1 MPFKYEIWK
10 YVGQE
15 GLTNDEFLIGSYE
28 KFADVKPNDSGASFE
43 LEKTDEHAF
52 YRVQVSGDF
61 IFSGNDF
68 QTILDI
74 TTGDNTCEIFA
85 LFVYDENSGERSDF
99 IKNNFWDAA
108 DYIGFI
114 KKRSIEYDYD
124 RCIARVQP
132 ETLDIYTGFLRRYD
146 EEYNLLSI
154 AADDKVW
161 VSAEPSGND
170 GIPEGQYPTEYV
182 NINAFQVIALIPS
195 YITNEP
201 DFIEVVLDNSREDVS
216 KYAFIGSANGNSVNL
231 NDAINASDFECGLL
245 YNLEIRVFL
254 IGPVNIDGETLVIW
268 YTEYYTEFRREYKFL
283 PAGETPEG
291 DGWVLYD
298 DTPPEYKWVRTPLNI
313 SDPSYTHIER
323 EAELPA
329 ELPDGFDD
337 FGDAMVLFKLR
348 MIYSITSRSMPTR
361 KRGIKLND
369 SIRLL
374 REENESSQ
382 VDDVIKNKS
391 IFFTNPVNPIDS
403 ESDFRNIVLLQTSD
417 AQPTSDAATV
427 LRMSLSSLL
436 EILRYMNIRWVL
448 EAPDNE
454 TLHPILRVEHE
465 RYFKRGGNYTGD
477 FLIGYN
483 VPKKDS
489 RLILTYDEMSPP
501 KRERVVTQTP
511 ASPSFLDQ
519 SITYPVGCSGDD
531 DMEISYPIITDIQA
545 PLAGIEIPPDGVMV
559 LQTDRS
565 YKPVPSPNPFPVF
578 EHVYT
583 VINKDVGDLT
593 NQINGGLST
602 RNVLSTL
609 WLDGRYAPRGR
620 FSFETEDTDFINIK
634 KQSNQDNV
642 IIRLSYKQIEPYKLV
657 STDYDNGEIKTA
669 SFDIKNCL
677 WRTTLAYE

>member
-114 KKRSIEYDYD
+114 KKKSIEYDYD
-124 RCIARVQP
+124 RCIARVHP

-182 NINAFQVIALIPS
+182 NINAVQAITYDIANQP
-195 YITNEP
+195 N
-201 DFIEVVLDNSREDVS
+201 FIEFVLDSSREDVS
-216 KYAFIGSANGNSVNL
+216 KYAFIGSANGNSGNL
-231 NDAINASDFECGLL
+231 NNAINASDFEYGLL
-245 YNLEIRVFL
+245 YNLEIRVFVV
-254 IGPVNIDGETLVIW
+254 IEPVNIEGEILATW
-268 YTEYYTEFRREYKFL
+268 YREYYTEFRREYTFL

-291 DGWVLYD
+291 AGWVLND
-298 DTPPEYKWVRTPLNI
+298 DTPPQHKWVRTPLNI
-313 SDPSYTHIER
+313 SDPSYTYR
-323 EAELPA
+323 EAELPD
-329 ELPDGFDD
+329 ELI
-337 FGDAMVLFKLR
+337 GDLEDSTVAAKLR
-348 MIYSITSRSMPTR
+348 IIYSITPRSMPPR

-454 TLHPILRVEHE
+454 TLHPILRFEHE

-477 FLIGYN
+477 VLIGYN

-511 ASPSFLDQ
+511 ASLSFLDQ

-559 LQTDRS
+559 LQTVRG
-565 YKPVPSPNPFPVF
+565 YKQVPSPNPFPVYD
-578 EHVYT
+578 HVYT